1 MFKIHGNSLSI
12 PCNKVLYTCNF
23 LGIDY
28 EWIEKEFRNGEMK
41 TPEYLA
47 LHPAGKVPV
56 MEDDGFILFE
66 SEAICRYLC
75 AKSGS
80 ALYPEEIQ
88 ARALMDQWNAF
99 SVNHVGLAMVKVVFN
114 RLIAPMFDL
123 PVDENSLKEGEE
135 WLERYLPI
143 VDQRLSESDYLAGDA
158 ITLADITLLSFVET
172 ADQAKVSLA
181 PYPQL
186 SKWLSGLQAQEFWK
200 KAHLQTAASSLASI
214 GDGTGAD

>member
-1 MFKIHGNSLSI
+1 MIKVHGNSVSI

-23 LGIDY
+23 LCIDY
-28 EWIEKEFRNGEMK
+28 EWIEKEYRTGEMK
-41 TPEYLA
+41 TPEFLA

-80 ALYPEEIQ
+80 TLYPEEIQ
-88 ARALMDQWNAF
+88 ARALMDQWTAF
-99 SVNHVGLAMVKVVFN
+99 SVNHVGLAMLKVLYN
-114 RLIAPMFDL
+114 RLIAPMFDI

-135 WLERYLPI
+135 WLGRYLPI
-143 VDQRLSESDYLAGDA
+143 VDQRLSESDYLAGNA
-158 ITLADITLLSFVET
+158 ITLADMTLLSFVET

-186 SKWLSGLQAQEFWK
+186 SKWLSDLQAQEFWK
-200 KAHLQTAASSLASI
+200 KAHLQTAA
-214 GDGTGAD
+214 T

>member
-1 MFKIHGNSLSI
+1 MIKIHGNSVSI
-12 PCNKVLYTCNF
+12 PCNKVLYTCN
-23 LGIDY
+23 LLSIDY
-28 EWIEKEFRNGEMK
+28 EWIEKDFRSGEMK
-41 TPEYLA
+41 TPEFLA

-56 MEDDGFILFE
+56 MEDDGFTLFE

-80 ALYPEEIQ
+80 TLCPEDIQ
-88 ARALMDQWNAF
+88 ARALMDQWTAF
-99 SVNHVGLAMVKVVFN
+99 SVNHIGLATLKVVYN
-114 RLIAPMFDL
+114 RLIAPLFDL
-123 PVDENSLKEGEE
+123 PADKNSLKEGLE

-172 ADQAKVSLA
+172 ADQTKVSLD

-186 SKWLSGLQAQEFWK
+186 SKWLSDLQAQEFWQ
-200 KAHLQTAASSLASI
+200 KAHLQSAA
-214 GDGTGAD
+214 T